1 MHKLNP
7 GLCSNGSG
15 FFICGDRMKTFLL
28 IIDIQRGFI
37 DEKTE
42 YVKKR
47 IDELLDHKVFD
58 CVIASVYRNFEGSPI
73 SRLMGWKKMTTSKEQ
88 AVTGEAVNADRFIHK
103 TTYSAY
109 SEELLEFMKTEN
121 GGKAPECVFI
131 AGVDTECC
139 VLMTAASF
147 FEAGVRPVVLS
158 GYCGSSGGT
167 EAHNAGI
174 LSMKSII
181 GENNL
186 FGGKIYS
193 KADIERA
200 LRMAEK

>member
-1 MHKLNP
+1 
-7 GLCSNGSG
+7 
-15 FFICGDRMKTFLL
+15 MKAFLL

-37 DEKTE
+37 DKNTE

-47 IDELLDHKVFD
+47 IDELLDNKIFD

-73 SRLMGWKKMTTSKEQ
+73 SRLMGWEEMTTLQEQ
-88 AVTGEAVNADRFIHK
+88 AVAGEAVKADRFIHK

-109 SEELLEFMKTEN
+109 SEELLEFMKNEN

-147 FEAGVRPVVLS
+147 FEAGIRPVVLS
-158 GYCGSSGGT
+158 SYCGSSGGG
-167 EAHNAGI
+167 ESHNAGV

-186 FGGKIYS
+186 CFGDIRTKDDIAKALEKAKKITNQ
-193 KADIERA
+193 
-200 LRMAEK
+200 